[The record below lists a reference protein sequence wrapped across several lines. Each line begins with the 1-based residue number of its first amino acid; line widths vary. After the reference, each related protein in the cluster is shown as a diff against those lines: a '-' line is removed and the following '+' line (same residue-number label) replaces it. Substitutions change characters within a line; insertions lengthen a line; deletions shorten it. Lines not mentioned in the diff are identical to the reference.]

1 MAPKNEKYELEK
13 RNSRLKRIAQMR
25 KELRHLEGA
34 LNHIEHLVRGPRTPL
49 AALRSVAAPFRGW
62 TLSVV
67 QSYVILEHVLSNS
80 VDAKL
85 AMGKLDSVISSA
97 IDLYAPRV
105 VEPDPV
111 NFIDPYD
118 RMDLGTQGASA
129 TAITPRDP
137 YDRD

>member
-1 MAPKNEKYELEK
+1 M
-13 RNSRLKRIAQMR
+13 
-25 KELRHLEGA
+25 
-34 LNHIEHLVRGPRTPL
+34 
-49 AALRSVAAPFRGW
+49 
-62 TLSVV
+62 V